1 MDEKLEYVEGL
12 IDTGKYEKAIDFL
25 NEIIDAERNIK
36 AYQIRGFA
44 YYCMHDYESAIP
56 DLQYVVEN
64 DESSDLANYYLS
76 QIYSLKADFIKAKE
90 YIEKATAID
99 QENIEF
105 LGDYVAIE
113 QSLKNFT
120 HSIELC
126 DRILSDTPD
135 SNFALNARGYAN
147 MRLGNVDLA
156 INDFTQAV
164 KESPMDFVGW
174 NNLGIAF
181 LKKGEREIAFKHFQT
196 SLRQN
201 PMNPEAYNYI
211 GFLNYERGDMD
222 KALQYINRAIELDPS
237 NSNTLKNRAL
247 VFLSRNETE
256 KAKADLLMAKEL
268 GYADFYDGTVDEL
281 LSQV

>member
-36 AYQIRGFA
+36 AYQLRGFA
-44 YYCMHDYESAIP
+44 YYCMRDYESAIP

-76 QIYSLKADFIKAKE
+76 QIYSLKADFVKAKE

-135 SNFALNARGYAN
+135 SNFALNSRGYAN
-147 MRLGNVDLA
+147 MRLGNLDLA

-201 PMNPEAYNYI
+201 PMNPEAYSYI

-247 VFLSRNETE
+247 VFISLNETE
-256 KAKADLLMAKEL
+256 KAKADLLLAKEL
-268 GYADFYDGTVDEL
+268 GYADFYDGTVEEL